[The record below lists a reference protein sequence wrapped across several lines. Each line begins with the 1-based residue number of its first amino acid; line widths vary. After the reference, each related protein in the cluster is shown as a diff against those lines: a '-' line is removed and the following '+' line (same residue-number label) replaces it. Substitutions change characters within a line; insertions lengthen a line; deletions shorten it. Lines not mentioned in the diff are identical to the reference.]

1 MKKEMDVLG
10 SPSPSV
16 SVDVK
21 QRLKE
26 IAISRGGK
34 TTLNYSPVD
43 GRGFNL
49 FSLRHREPKFV
60 LLSTEGGLNLFS
72 RPQRGLKLFSRS
84 VQFNV
89 ALRPQRPKGT
99 GSPGRPS
106 LFSHSP

>member
-1 MKKEMDVLG
+1 MEVEVAVL
-10 SPSPSV
+10 PNLVLKV

-43 GRGFNL
+43 GGGFNL

-72 RPQRGLKLFSRS
+72 RPQRALNCSP

>member
-1 MKKEMDVLG
+1 MEVEVAVL
-10 SPSPSV
+10 PNLVLKV

>member
-1 MKKEMDVLG
+1 MEVEVAILPNLVLK
-10 SPSPSV
+10 V

-21 QRLKE
+21 QHLKE

-43 GRGFNL
+43 GGGFNL

-84 VQFNV
+84 VQCCFTSTETEGDGKP
-89 ALRPQRPKGT
+89 RT
-99 GSPGRPS
+99 S
-106 LFSHSP
+106 LSFFT